1 MAASGTSVEV
11 RHADRH
17 DGQALRDLAG
27 RAYGHY
33 VDRIGRRPAPMDAD
47 YEAAVRAGHVW
58 VAEQDGRVIG
68 LIVLVPSTDHLLVE
82 NVAVDPAQQGAGA
95 GSRLLR
101 HAEEVARAHGL
112 YELRLYTHEQMT
124 ENLAFYRR
132 RGFRETER
140 RRELGFARVFF
151 SKRIRP

>member
-1 MAASGTSVEV
+1 
-11 RHADRH
+11 
-17 DGQALRDLAG
+17 
-27 RAYGHY
+27 
-33 VDRIGRRPAPMDAD
+33 
-47 YEAAVRAGHVW
+47 
-58 VAEQDGRVIG
+58 
-68 LIVLVPSTDHLLVE
+68 
-82 NVAVDPAQQGAGA
+82 VDPARQGAGA

-112 YELRLYTHEQMT
+112 YELRLYAHEQMT

-140 RRELGFARVFF
+140 RREVGFARVFF